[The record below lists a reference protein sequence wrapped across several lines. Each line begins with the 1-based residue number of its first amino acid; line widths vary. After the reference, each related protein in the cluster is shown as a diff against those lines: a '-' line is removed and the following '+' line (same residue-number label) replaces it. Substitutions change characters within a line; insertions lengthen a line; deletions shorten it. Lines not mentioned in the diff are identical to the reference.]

1 MCLESIPY
9 TSVSVLGNAI
19 LVAIFFL
26 YPIFGMMADIWC
38 GRYRMIT
45 IGMSITWAGAVLLT
59 LYIIFFKNIY
69 IITVLQSVQL
79 AGIGIF
85 QASALQFGTD
95 QLKDVPSDQLSSFV
109 HWYVWAQEISADSYR
124 WISTAI
130 DFKMPPTHSQLVQQL
145 LVSGVISFA
154 LCFRVIPAGG
164 WNFGQQL
171 RENPYKLI
179 FGVLKFAWRH
189 KQPIKRS
196 AFTFW
201 EDNIPS
207 RIELGKSKYGG
218 PYTNENVE
226 DVKTFFRISKLL
238 LSLIGFFICRN
249 GFVLPHTAS
258 SDGKFPQQYAYKGIV
273 SGLVL
278 FSLPLHELAIYPFT
292 KSYYPG
298 MVKRTFLGT
307 ILTLIYVCMT
317 LIFYTITVWN
327 PLEEQTV
334 TWFTI
339 IPSICGEFGY
349 LIFTISILEFIVAQA
364 PQSMRGLL
372 IGVYYC
378 IAYGISQFVAWLL
391 FLPFQDHNN
400 PLSYLTIVT
409 AVGIVG
415 FAIYARV
422 ASQYKNRERDEVV
435 NVNLFAES
443 YYGSRIALN

>member
-1 MCLESIPY
+1 
-9 TSVSVLGNAI
+9 
-19 LVAIFFL
+19 
-26 YPIFGMMADIWC
+26 
-38 GRYRMIT
+38 MIT

-59 LYIIFFKNIY
+59 LHILFFKNIY

-95 QLKDVPSDQLSSFV
+95 QLKDVSSDQLSSFV
-109 HWYVWAQEISADSYR
+109 RWYVWAQEISADSYDSVR
-124 WISTAI
+124 IVI
-130 DFKMPPTHSQLVQQL
+130 DYTMSSNSFIITLL
-145 LVSGVISFA
+145 LVAGFTSFA
-154 LCFRVIPAGG
+154 LCFRALPAGR
-164 WNFGQQL
+164 WNFEQQNT
-171 RENPYKLI
+171 ENPYRLI
-179 FGVLKFAWRH
+179 FGLLHFAWRH

-238 LSLIGFFICRN
+238 MSLTGFFTCRN
-249 GFVLPHTAS
+249 GFILTQITECS
-258 SDGKFPQQYAYKGIV
+258 GTFSEQSICNGIAT
-273 SGLVL
+273 GLIFL
-278 FSLPLHELAIYPFT
+278 ALPLHELVIYPFT
-292 KSYYPG
+292 RSYYPG
-298 MVKRTFLGT
+298 MVKRTFIGA
-307 ILTLIYVCMT
+307 ILTLISVCMCLFLNT
-317 LIFYTITVWN
+317 LVFSISTN
-327 PLEEQTV
+327 LDEQTV
-334 TWFTI
+334 TWLALVPRVI
-339 IPSICGEFGY
+339 SRFGY
-349 LIFTISILEFIVAQA
+349 VIFTISILEFIVAQA

-378 IAYGISQFVAWLL
+378 IAYGISQFAAWLL

-400 PLSYLTIVT
+400 PLYKISYLTMAT

-435 NVNLFAES
+435 NLHIFAES
-443 YYGSRIALN
+443 YFEPPL